1 MDAGTRA
8 CELVDAALLEKLRA
22 RGFTIDQS
30 AEIQSYLDYRRAN
43 AATFLE
49 KDLLLRPDPRRIE
62 VLEEYLHN
70 VQKDIGLLE
79 KLTPTQMEIHVKM
92 FMLRHQKMLGISE
105 ADAQWLRNWLDKAT
119 GATES

>member
-1 MDAGTRA
+1 MNEGARA
-8 CELVDAALLEKLRA
+8 SELADAALLDKLRA

-30 AEIQSYLDYRRAN
+30 AEIQKYLDYRKAN

-49 KDLLLRPDPRRIE
+49 NDLLLRPDPRKLE

-79 KLTPTQMEIHVKM
+79 KMTPTQMEIHVKD
-92 FMLRHQKMLGISE
+92 FMLRHQKMLQVSE
-105 ADAQWLRNWLDKAT
+105 ADAQWLRNWLDPAT
-119 GATES
+119 GATGR